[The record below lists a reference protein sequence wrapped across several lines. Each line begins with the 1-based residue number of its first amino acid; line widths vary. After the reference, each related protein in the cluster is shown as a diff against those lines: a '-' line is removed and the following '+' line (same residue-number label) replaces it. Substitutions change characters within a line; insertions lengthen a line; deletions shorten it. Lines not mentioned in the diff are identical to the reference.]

1 MVNNFKIYKNFN
13 LSKKDKGAII
23 LIGNFDGLHRGHQK
37 LFNRAK
43 SFKKKFKL
51 KIGVITFDPI
61 PKMFFK
67 GLNNYRLLNFD
78 QKIQLLK
85 KNSVD
90 FIVNQKFNIRF
101 SKISCLDFIN
111 KILFNKIK
119 PKFIFV
125 SDNFRFGYKRAGDIK
140 LLKSLEKDYDYKIIN
155 PSPLKSKKFVISST
169 LIRKNLETGNLKK
182 VKKFLGTA
190 WNSEIIQEKIKNKK
204 FKYWIY
210 EVENSIK
217 GYLGI
222 QFLEE
227 EIEILG
233 IGVNQGSRRKNIAT
247 ELMDELI
254 EYFEK
259 SEYKKIILEV
269 RESNT
274 VAQRLYKKYGFKQI
288 SRRKKYYVDED
299 AKVYQREKIYA

>member
-1 MVNNFKIYKNFN
+1 MI
-13 LSKKDKGAII
+13 SEII
-23 LIGNFDGLHRGHQK
+23 D
-37 LFNRAK
+37 
-43 SFKKKFKL
+43 
-51 KIGVITFDPI
+51 
-61 PKMFFK
+61 
-67 GLNNYRLLNFD
+67 
-78 QKIQLLK
+78 
-85 KNSVD
+85 
-90 FIVNQKFNIRF
+90 
-101 SKISCLDFIN
+101 C
-111 KILFNKIK
+111 
-119 PKFIFV
+119 
-125 SDNFRFGYKRAGDIK
+125 SDETAR
-140 LLKSLEKDYDYKIIN
+140 SLEKIEK
-155 PSPLKSKKFVISST
+155 
-169 LIRKNLETGNLKK
+169 LI
-182 VKKFLGTA
+182 FGTA

-233 IGVNQGSRRKNIAT
+233 IGVIQGSRRKNIAT

-288 SRRKKYYVDED
+288 SKRKKYYVDED

>member
-1 MVNNFKIYKNFN
+1 MINEIIDC
-13 LSKKDKGAII
+13 DKETA
-23 LIGNFDGLHRGHQK
+23 R
-37 LFNRAK
+37 
-43 SFKKKFKL
+43 
-51 KIGVITFDPI
+51 
-61 PKMFFK
+61 
-67 GLNNYRLLNFD
+67 
-78 QKIQLLK
+78 
-85 KNSVD
+85 
-90 FIVNQKFNIRF
+90 
-101 SKISCLDFIN
+101 
-111 KILFNKIK
+111 
-119 PKFIFV
+119 
-125 SDNFRFGYKRAGDIK
+125 
-140 LLKSLEKDYDYKIIN
+140 SLENIEK
-155 PSPLKSKKFVISST
+155 
-169 LIRKNLETGNLKK
+169 LI
-182 VKKFLGTA
+182 FGTA
-190 WNSEIIQEKIKNKK
+190 WNSDVIQEKIKNKK

-274 VAQRLYKKYGFKQI
+274 VAQRLYKKYGFKKI
-288 SRRKKYYVDED
+288 SKRKKYYVDED
-299 AKVYQREKIYA
+299 AEVYLREKIYAWG

>member
-1 MVNNFKIYKNFN
+1 MI
-13 LSKKDKGAII
+13 SEII
-23 LIGNFDGLHRGHQK
+23 D
-37 LFNRAK
+37 
-43 SFKKKFKL
+43 
-51 KIGVITFDPI
+51 
-61 PKMFFK
+61 
-67 GLNNYRLLNFD
+67 
-78 QKIQLLK
+78 
-85 KNSVD
+85 
-90 FIVNQKFNIRF
+90 
-101 SKISCLDFIN
+101 C
-111 KILFNKIK
+111 
-119 PKFIFV
+119 
-125 SDNFRFGYKRAGDIK
+125 SDETAR
-140 LLKSLEKDYDYKIIN
+140 SLEKIEK
-155 PSPLKSKKFVISST
+155 
-169 LIRKNLETGNLKK
+169 LI
-182 VKKFLGTA
+182 FGTA
-190 WNSEIIQEKIKNKK
+190 WNSEIIQERIKNKK

-274 VAQRLYKKYGFKQI
+274 IAQRLYKKYGFKKI
-288 SRRKKYYVDED
+288 SKRKKYYVDED
-299 AKVYQREKIYA
+299 AEVYLREKIYA

>member
-1 MVNNFKIYKNFN
+1 MI
-13 LSKKDKGAII
+13 SEII
-23 LIGNFDGLHRGHQK
+23 D
-37 LFNRAK
+37 
-43 SFKKKFKL
+43 
-51 KIGVITFDPI
+51 
-61 PKMFFK
+61 
-67 GLNNYRLLNFD
+67 
-78 QKIQLLK
+78 
-85 KNSVD
+85 
-90 FIVNQKFNIRF
+90 
-101 SKISCLDFIN
+101 C
-111 KILFNKIK
+111 
-119 PKFIFV
+119 
-125 SDNFRFGYKRAGDIK
+125 SDETAR
-140 LLKSLEKDYDYKIIN
+140 SLENIEK
-155 PSPLKSKKFVISST
+155 
-169 LIRKNLETGNLKK
+169 LI
-182 VKKFLGTA
+182 FGTA
-190 WNSEIIQEKIKNKK
+190 WNSQVIQEKIKNKK

-274 VAQRLYKKYGFKQI
+274 VAQRLYKKYGFKKI
-288 SRRKKYYVDED
+288 SKRKKYYVDED
-299 AKVYQREKIYA
+299 AEVYLREKIYA

>member
-1 MVNNFKIYKNFN
+1 MI
-13 LSKKDKGAII
+13 SEII
-23 LIGNFDGLHRGHQK
+23 D
-37 LFNRAK
+37 
-43 SFKKKFKL
+43 
-51 KIGVITFDPI
+51 
-61 PKMFFK
+61 
-67 GLNNYRLLNFD
+67 
-78 QKIQLLK
+78 
-85 KNSVD
+85 
-90 FIVNQKFNIRF
+90 
-101 SKISCLDFIN
+101 C
-111 KILFNKIK
+111 
-119 PKFIFV
+119 
-125 SDNFRFGYKRAGDIK
+125 DNETAR
-140 LLKSLEKDYDYKIIN
+140 SLEKIEK
-155 PSPLKSKKFVISST
+155 
-169 LIRKNLETGNLKK
+169 LI
-182 VKKFLGTA
+182 FGTA

-247 ELMDELI
+247 ELMDKLI

-274 VAQRLYKKYGFKQI
+274 VAQRLYKKYGFKKI
-288 SRRKKYYVDED
+288 SKRKKYYVDED
-299 AKVYQREKIYA
+299 AEVYLREKIYA

>member
-1 MVNNFKIYKNFN
+1 MI
-13 LSKKDKGAII
+13 SEII
-23 LIGNFDGLHRGHQK
+23 D
-37 LFNRAK
+37 
-43 SFKKKFKL
+43 
-51 KIGVITFDPI
+51 
-61 PKMFFK
+61 
-67 GLNNYRLLNFD
+67 
-78 QKIQLLK
+78 
-85 KNSVD
+85 
-90 FIVNQKFNIRF
+90 
-101 SKISCLDFIN
+101 C
-111 KILFNKIK
+111 
-119 PKFIFV
+119 
-125 SDNFRFGYKRAGDIK
+125 SDETAR
-140 LLKSLEKDYDYKIIN
+140 SLEKIEK
-155 PSPLKSKKFVISST
+155 
-169 LIRKNLETGNLKK
+169 LI
-182 VKKFLGTA
+182 FGTA
-190 WNSEIIQEKIKNKK
+190 WNSKIIQEKIKNKK

-274 VAQRLYKKYGFKQI
+274 VAQRLYKKYGFKKI
-288 SRRKKYYVDED
+288 SKRKKYYVDED
-299 AKVYQREKIYA
+299 AEVYLREKIYA

>member
-1 MVNNFKIYKNFN
+1 MI
-13 LSKKDKGAII
+13 SEII
-23 LIGNFDGLHRGHQK
+23 D
-37 LFNRAK
+37 
-43 SFKKKFKL
+43 
-51 KIGVITFDPI
+51 
-61 PKMFFK
+61 
-67 GLNNYRLLNFD
+67 
-78 QKIQLLK
+78 
-85 KNSVD
+85 
-90 FIVNQKFNIRF
+90 
-101 SKISCLDFIN
+101 C
-111 KILFNKIK
+111 
-119 PKFIFV
+119 
-125 SDNFRFGYKRAGDIK
+125 DNETAR
-140 LLKSLEKDYDYKIIN
+140 SLENIEK
-155 PSPLKSKKFVISST
+155 
-169 LIRKNLETGNLKK
+169 LI
-182 VKKFLGTA
+182 FGTA

-274 VAQRLYKKYGFKQI
+274 VAQRLYKKYGFKKI
-288 SRRKKYYVDED
+288 SKRKKYYVDED
-299 AKVYQREKIYA
+299 AEVYLREKIYAWG

>member
-1 MVNNFKIYKNFN
+1 MI
-13 LSKKDKGAII
+13 SEII
-23 LIGNFDGLHRGHQK
+23 D
-37 LFNRAK
+37 
-43 SFKKKFKL
+43 
-51 KIGVITFDPI
+51 
-61 PKMFFK
+61 
-67 GLNNYRLLNFD
+67 
-78 QKIQLLK
+78 
-85 KNSVD
+85 
-90 FIVNQKFNIRF
+90 
-101 SKISCLDFIN
+101 C
-111 KILFNKIK
+111 
-119 PKFIFV
+119 
-125 SDNFRFGYKRAGDIK
+125 SDETAR
-140 LLKSLEKDYDYKIIN
+140 SLEKIEK
-155 PSPLKSKKFVISST
+155 
-169 LIRKNLETGNLKK
+169 LI
-182 VKKFLGTA
+182 FGTA
-190 WNSEIIQEKIKNKK
+190 WNSEIIQEKIENKK

-233 IGVNQGSRRKNIAT
+233 IGVNKGSRRKNIAT

-288 SRRKKYYVDED
+288 SKRKKYYVDED
-299 AKVYQREKIYA
+299 AKVYQREKIYAWG

>member
-1 MVNNFKIYKNFN
+1 MI
-13 LSKKDKGAII
+13 SEII
-23 LIGNFDGLHRGHQK
+23 D
-37 LFNRAK
+37 
-43 SFKKKFKL
+43 
-51 KIGVITFDPI
+51 
-61 PKMFFK
+61 
-67 GLNNYRLLNFD
+67 
-78 QKIQLLK
+78 
-85 KNSVD
+85 
-90 FIVNQKFNIRF
+90 
-101 SKISCLDFIN
+101 C
-111 KILFNKIK
+111 
-119 PKFIFV
+119 
-125 SDNFRFGYKRAGDIK
+125 SDETAR
-140 LLKSLEKDYDYKIIN
+140 SLEKIEK
-155 PSPLKSKKFVISST
+155 
-169 LIRKNLETGNLKK
+169 LI
-182 VKKFLGTA
+182 FGTA
-190 WNSEIIQEKIKNKK
+190 WNSQVIQEKIKNKK

-233 IGVNQGSRRKNIAT
+233 IGVNKGSRRKNIAT

-288 SRRKKYYVDED
+288 SKRKKYYVDED

>member
-1 MVNNFKIYKNFN
+1 MI
-13 LSKKDKGAII
+13 SEII
-23 LIGNFDGLHRGHQK
+23 D
-37 LFNRAK
+37 
-43 SFKKKFKL
+43 
-51 KIGVITFDPI
+51 
-61 PKMFFK
+61 
-67 GLNNYRLLNFD
+67 
-78 QKIQLLK
+78 
-85 KNSVD
+85 
-90 FIVNQKFNIRF
+90 
-101 SKISCLDFIN
+101 C
-111 KILFNKIK
+111 
-119 PKFIFV
+119 
-125 SDNFRFGYKRAGDIK
+125 DNETAR
-140 LLKSLEKDYDYKIIN
+140 SLENIEK
-155 PSPLKSKKFVISST
+155 
-169 LIRKNLETGNLKK
+169 LI
-182 VKKFLGTA
+182 FGTA
-190 WNSEIIQEKIKNKK
+190 WNYEIIQEKIKNKK

-274 VAQRLYKKYGFKQI
+274 VAQRLYKKYGFKKI
-288 SRRKKYYVDED
+288 SKRKRYYVDED
-299 AKVYQREKIYA
+299 AEVYLREKIYAWG

>member
-1 MVNNFKIYKNFN
+1 MI
-13 LSKKDKGAII
+13 SEII
-23 LIGNFDGLHRGHQK
+23 D
-37 LFNRAK
+37 
-43 SFKKKFKL
+43 
-51 KIGVITFDPI
+51 
-61 PKMFFK
+61 
-67 GLNNYRLLNFD
+67 
-78 QKIQLLK
+78 
-85 KNSVD
+85 
-90 FIVNQKFNIRF
+90 
-101 SKISCLDFIN
+101 C
-111 KILFNKIK
+111 
-119 PKFIFV
+119 
-125 SDNFRFGYKRAGDIK
+125 SDETAR
-140 LLKSLEKDYDYKIIN
+140 SLEKIEK
-155 PSPLKSKKFVISST
+155 
-169 LIRKNLETGNLKK
+169 LI
-182 VKKFLGTA
+182 FGTA
-190 WNSEIIQEKIKNKK
+190 WNSKIIQEKIKNKK

-233 IGVNQGSRRKNIAT
+233 IGVNKGSRRKNIAT

-288 SRRKKYYVDED
+288 SKRKKYYVDED

>member
-1 MVNNFKIYKNFN
+1 MI
-13 LSKKDKGAII
+13 SEII
-23 LIGNFDGLHRGHQK
+23 E
-37 LFNRAK
+37 
-43 SFKKKFKL
+43 
-51 KIGVITFDPI
+51 
-61 PKMFFK
+61 
-67 GLNNYRLLNFD
+67 
-78 QKIQLLK
+78 
-85 KNSVD
+85 
-90 FIVNQKFNIRF
+90 
-101 SKISCLDFIN
+101 C
-111 KILFNKIK
+111 
-119 PKFIFV
+119 
-125 SDNFRFGYKRAGDIK
+125 DNETAR
-140 LLKSLEKDYDYKIIN
+140 SLEKIEK
-155 PSPLKSKKFVISST
+155 
-169 LIRKNLETGNLKK
+169 LI
-182 VKKFLGTA
+182 FGTA
-190 WNSEIIQEKIKNKK
+190 WNYEIILEKIKNKK

-274 VAQRLYKKYGFKQI
+274 VAQRLYKKYGFKKI
-288 SRRKKYYVDED
+288 SKRKKYYVNED
-299 AKVYQREKIYA
+299 AEVYLREKIYA

>member
-1 MVNNFKIYKNFN
+1 MI
-13 LSKKDKGAII
+13 SEII
-23 LIGNFDGLHRGHQK
+23 D
-37 LFNRAK
+37 
-43 SFKKKFKL
+43 
-51 KIGVITFDPI
+51 
-61 PKMFFK
+61 
-67 GLNNYRLLNFD
+67 
-78 QKIQLLK
+78 
-85 KNSVD
+85 
-90 FIVNQKFNIRF
+90 
-101 SKISCLDFIN
+101 C
-111 KILFNKIK
+111 
-119 PKFIFV
+119 
-125 SDNFRFGYKRAGDIK
+125 DNETAR
-140 LLKSLEKDYDYKIIN
+140 SLENIEK
-155 PSPLKSKKFVISST
+155 
-169 LIRKNLETGNLKK
+169 LI
-182 VKKFLGTA
+182 FGTA
-190 WNSEIIQEKIKNKK
+190 WNYEIIQEKIKNIK

-274 VAQRLYKKYGFKQI
+274 VAQRLYKKYGFKKI
-288 SRRKKYYVDED
+288 SKRKKYYVDED
-299 AKVYQREKIYA
+299 AEVYLREKIYA

>member
-1 MVNNFKIYKNFN
+1 MI
-13 LSKKDKGAII
+13 SEII
-23 LIGNFDGLHRGHQK
+23 DCNDETAR
-37 LFNRAK
+37 
-43 SFKKKFKL
+43 
-51 KIGVITFDPI
+51 
-61 PKMFFK
+61 
-67 GLNNYRLLNFD
+67 
-78 QKIQLLK
+78 
-85 KNSVD
+85 
-90 FIVNQKFNIRF
+90 
-101 SKISCLDFIN
+101 
-111 KILFNKIK
+111 
-119 PKFIFV
+119 
-125 SDNFRFGYKRAGDIK
+125 
-140 LLKSLEKDYDYKIIN
+140 SLEKIEK
-155 PSPLKSKKFVISST
+155 
-169 LIRKNLETGNLKK
+169 LI
-182 VKKFLGTA
+182 FGTA
-190 WNSEIIQEKIKNKK
+190 WNSEIIQKKIKNKK

-210 EVENSIK
+210 EDENSIK

-247 ELMDELI
+247 RLMDELI

-288 SRRKKYYVDED
+288 SKRKKYYVDED